1 MVPADRI
8 GEREEMQVLI
18 AALFAYSIKQAR
30 HRVSPLPI
38 LKTSSSS
45 TPSCSPEQTPLIQIR
60 KSNRFK
66 DVNVRK
72 VGSAPSSEAA
82 GCVARD
88 TSLVWRSYPSA
99 SADSSFIL

>member
-1 MVPADRI
+1 MVPGDRI
-8 GEREEMQVLI
+8 GERGGSTVP
-18 AALFAYSIKQAR
+18 YSCPLHLLDKAGKTQRI
-30 HRVSPLPI
+30 SPLPI
-38 LKTSSSS
+38 LKTSTS